1 MDEGRWEQ
9 VLAAVTD
16 LSAGRDLDELI
27 ASIVQRACEVTGAR
41 YGALGVIDPDPGR
54 HRLAS
59 FTTYGIDEET
69 RARIGALPEGRGLL
83 GHLID
88 HPHPLRL
95 ADLRDHPASV
105 GVPPDHPP
113 MGSFL
118 GVPIHLGEAV
128 YGNLYLAEKSEG
140 FDDLDERLVVALAA
154 AAGVAIANARLYGA
168 LLAAR
173 EEHAQLAVYADRDRI
188 ARDLHD
194 VVIQRLFATG
204 LSLDRSSRRIEDPT
218 ASERV
223 AEAIEEIDG
232 TIREIR
238 RTIFELGDRTDLD
251 SAIRRVVDAAA
262 EALEHPPEVE
272 IDGDLELLDPA
283 LGQHVL
289 AVVREGLTNVARHA
303 RAERVSVV
311 VRVDDDL
318 SVRVTDDG
326 RGIAVHPRRDSG
338 LRNLRERA
346 HARGG
351 SVAVTPLA
359 HGGTQL
365 IWRVPLVPRGGG

>member
-1 MDEGRWEQ
+1 MDERRWEH

-16 LSAGRDLDELI
+16 LAAGRELDELI
-27 ASIVQRACEVTGAR
+27 ESIVQRACEVTGAR
-41 YGALGVIDPDPGR
+41 YGALGVIDPAASE
-54 HRLAS
+54 HRLAR
-59 FTTYGIDEET
+59 FTTYGIDDET
-69 RARIGALPEGRGLL
+69 RARIGDLPEGRGLL

-95 ADLRDHPASV
+95 DDLREHPSSV
-105 GVPPDHPP
+105 GFPPHHPP
-113 MGSFL
+113 MTSFL
-118 GVPIHLGEAV
+118 GVPVHVGDAV
-128 YGNLYLAEKSEG
+128 YGNLYLAGKDEG
-140 FDDLDERLVVALAA
+140 FGVADERLVIALAA
-154 AAGVAIANARLYGA
+154 AAGVAIANAQLYAA
-168 LLAAR
+168 LLDAR

-204 LSLDRSSRRIEDPT
+204 LSLDRSSRRIEDPS
-218 ASERV
+218 AGERV

-238 RTIFELGDRTDLD
+238 RTIFELGDRTDLA
-251 SAIRRVVDAAA
+251 SAVHRVVETAS
-262 EALEHPPEVE
+262 EALGYPPQVE
-272 IDGDLELLDPA
+272 IEGDLESLDPA

-303 RAERVSVV
+303 QAEHATVEIRVGADEV
-311 VRVDDDL
+311 
-318 SVRVTDDG
+318 SVRVVDDG
-326 RGIAVHPRRDSG
+326 RGISARPRRDSG

-346 HARGG
+346 QARGG

-365 IWRVPLVPRGGG
+365 TWRAPVSDRL